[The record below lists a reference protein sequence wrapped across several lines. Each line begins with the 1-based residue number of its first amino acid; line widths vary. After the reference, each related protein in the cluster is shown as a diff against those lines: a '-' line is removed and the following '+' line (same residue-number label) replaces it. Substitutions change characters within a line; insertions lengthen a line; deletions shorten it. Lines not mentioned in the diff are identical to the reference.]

1 MKIVAETIISDTT
14 HHKLVVALTAL
25 GFVASEPSAKTN
37 WRGDALIVEQTFT
50 MEGASLTL
58 TLDTNEPTPM
68 K

>member
-14 HHKLVVALTAL
+14 HHKLVIALTAL
-25 GFVASEPSAKTN
+25 GFVASEPSAKNN
-37 WRGDALIVEQTFT
+37 WRGDALIVEQNFT